1 MVYLVEKFLK
11 FLQKRTTEGM
21 ILYKN
26 GPVDST
32 KTDQVELFADHT
44 LEVPSKAE
52 REVHRPARRDPVVF
66 QGGVDFLL
74 LTLEGLRPDDA
85 VLHGP
90 SCEATDKVIA
100 VSGRTSCAA
109 GRSSA

>member
-1 MVYLVEKFLK
+1 MVYLIEK
-11 FLQKRTTEGM
+11 FLQKRTTEGL
-21 ILYKN
+21 ILQKR
-26 GPVDST
+26 T
-32 KTDQVELFADHT
+32 KKLFADHA
-44 LEVPSKAE
+44 LEVPGEAE
-52 REVHRPARRDPVVF
+52 REVHRPARRDPAVF

-74 LTLEGLRPDDA
+74 KTLEGLRLDDA

-109 GRSSA
+109 VRSS